1 MSKCGIFFSLMK
13 SLFKR
18 GSLSRETQILS
29 DIKIL
34 QFTIGRLFEHKEKII
49 NLSNRTNLE

>member
-29 DIKIL
+29 GVKIL
-34 QFTIGRLFEHKEKII
+34 QFTIGRLFEHKDENNKLI
-49 NLSNRTNLE
+49 